1 MLRKGSPNTREDAE
15 IMKQS
20 LTGSHN
26 EKPMSTY
33 QGVVR
38 SPATAVQMKV
48 SVPNGSVES

>member
-1 MLRKGSPNTREDAE
+1 MLRKGSPNTTEDAE
-15 IMKQS
+15 IIKQS

-33 QGVVR
+33 QGVLS
-38 SPATAVQMKV
+38 SPATAVPMKA